1 MAKKKQAA
9 GKKAPTKAKKSP
21 VKAKKAPVKAKKA
34 PAKTI
39 KKTPEPK
46 KTIPRSKKTFSVA
59 EFSEKT
65 YLTLKGINEWLKQ
78 GKLKG
83 EKDEKGNWLV
93 DAASL
98 QLPFMK
104 RLIR

>member
-9 GKKAPTKAKKSP
+9 GKKAPAKT
-21 VKAKKAPVKAKKA
+21 KKAPVKAKKA
-34 PAKTI
+34 PVKVKKTTSAP
-39 KKTPEPK
+39 KKTPA
-46 KTIPRSKKTFSVA
+46 KTGKTFSVA
-59 EFSEKT
+59 EFSEMT
-65 YLTLKGINEWLKQ
+65 YLTLKGVNEWLKQ

-83 EKDEKGNWLV
+83 EKDEKGNWLL

-104 RLIR
+104 KLIR

>member
-9 GKKAPTKAKKSP
+9 GKKAPAKTKKSP
-21 VKAKKAPVKAKKA
+21 VKAKKTTA
-34 PAKTI
+34 
-39 KKTPEPK
+39 EPK
-46 KTIPRSKKTFSVA
+46 KTTTRTKKTFSVV
-59 EFSEKT
+59 EFSEIT
-65 YLTLKGINEWLKQ
+65 YLTLKGVNEWLKQ
-78 GKLKG
+78 GKLQG

-104 RLIR
+104 KLIR

>member
-9 GKKAPTKAKKSP
+9 GKKAPTKAKK
-21 VKAKKAPVKAKKA
+21 A
-34 PAKTI
+34 PAKTM

-46 KTIPRSKKTFSVA
+46 KTTTRSKKTFSVA

-65 YLTLKGINEWLKQ
+65 YLTQKGVNEWVKQ

-83 EKDEKGNWLV
+83 EKDENGNWLV